1 MRKMILLVLLV
12 VFLSGCA
19 TYKFQRGKEPY
30 NKGYVVSR
38 DDYIIPEYT
47 TGKDNSV
54 PNLEI
59 AKERFKKRRQTVEHY
74 YKKMGYIENKLKST
88 FWDPP
93 VLFLKFIGG
102 IFRLPSIAI
111 SDYKYEHNPQYRE
124 KIIKMQQEQDALEEA
139 RIQNLKKELNSY
151 IQKDLAKEDTQG

>member
-1 MRKMILLVLLV
+1 MRKVILLVLLV

-30 NKGYVVSR
+30 HKGYVVSR

-59 AKERFKKRRQTVEHY
+59 AKKRFKKRKATVEYY
-74 YKKMGYIENKLKST
+74 YKKMG
-88 FWDPP
+88 
-93 VLFLKFIGG
+93 
-102 IFRLPSIAI
+102 
-111 SDYKYEHNPQYRE
+111 
-124 KIIKMQQEQDALEEA
+124 
-139 RIQNLKKELNSY
+139 
-151 IQKDLAKEDTQG
+151 